1 MAVWRPLPFVRQA
14 SLKTW
19 ALFAAPK
26 ERRVQAEIALSAQKR
41 RPRLSWAAAAR
52 LTLPVTL
59 FLSLIPELVLAERK
73 YALFG
78 GGFGQSQTLDTP
90 LEIGA
95 FLLGLLLCQVLVF
108 LLLYRLLRR
117 LHRKRPDSPLFHFN
131 FLYFVG
137 GGWLAI
143 LIGKYQALAFFSDAM
158 SFQII
163 RNLGGGSLTDA
174 LLYSLSEAGL
184 MLIGGGCALLFYA
197 AVRFLFRR
205 RWREAAALPD
215 YWQPSRRQWLALLV
229 AAPLVLFAV
238 NRVDDARAALSRF
251 NSVTAIAFVLE
262 QATDFDRDG
271 YSLYSFPIDRQPFD
285 GSRHPYALDIPGDGI
300 DQDGLAGDFR
310 FSGAAPRAETPV
322 IPGAR
327 KPNAILIVLESTRAD
342 GIGRHVEGRAVT
354 PVLDAL
360 AAHGSA
366 APRAYSH
373 VGYTTASLQSLFT
386 GTLAPLDDRQSLVR
400 DFLANGYEVG
410 TFSGQAED
418 FGDTA
423 RLVGLRRGRIFVD
436 GTTLKDQR
444 SGAFAAQ
451 GSVNIDGKVLLRE
464 FDRRL
469 GNPAAWQRPHF
480 LYFNLQSAHFPY
492 FNPGMDRVLPG
503 EPVARGDIAIGNRD
517 HVAAT
522 YWNAIA
528 YNDRLI
534 GALLARLRR
543 LGVLENT
550 IVVVTAD
557 HGESLF
563 DDGFLGHDH
572 MLNEQQTRIPFIVS
586 RAGVAMPAVIG
597 LDDMR
602 ALILRAAGAQVAEP
616 SGRPIF
622 QFLGS
627 LDRPGAIGTID
638 ANGHRLV
645 FDFFQETVRDSATG
659 RSTRYS
665 DLAPGSAEKSA
676 ADALLDEWA
685 RQRWLRHL
693 QGG

>member
-1 MAVWRPLPFVRQA
+1 MTRAMSAELAALPEKRK
-14 SLKTW
+14 L
-19 ALFAAPK
+19 
-26 ERRVQAEIALSAQKR
+26 RVT
-41 RPRLSWAAAAR
+41 WAAAAR
-52 LTLPVTL
+52 FTLPAVILVTL
-59 FLSLIPELVLAERK
+59 VAELLLAERK

-95 FLLGLLLCQVLVF
+95 FLLGLLLCQVVVF
-108 LLLYRLLRR
+108 LLLYRLMRR
-117 LHRKRPDSPLFHFN
+117 LHRKRPDSPLFHYN
-131 FLYFVG
+131 FLFFVG
-137 GGWLAI
+137 GGALAVM
-143 LIGKYQALAFFSDAM
+143 IGKYQALAFFSDAM

-184 MLIGGGCALLFYA
+184 MLIGGGCALVFYA
-197 AVRFLFRR
+197 GVRFCFRR

-215 YWQPSRRQWLALLV
+215 YWRPTRRQWLAMLV
-229 AAPLVLFAV
+229 ATPLVLFAV
-238 NRVDDARAALSRF
+238 NRVVDARAALSRF
-251 NSVTAIAFVLE
+251 NSVTAIGFVLE
-262 QATDFDRDG
+262 EATDFDRDG
-271 YSLYSFPIDRQPFD
+271 YSLFSFPIDRQPFD
-285 GSRHPYALDIPGDGI
+285 GSRHPYALDIPGDGV
-300 DQDGLAGDFR
+300 DQDGLAGDFH
-310 FSGAAPRAETPV
+310 FSGTAPVPQLPV

-327 KPNAILIVLESTRAD
+327 KPNVILIVLESTRAD
-342 GIGRHVEGRAVT
+342 GIGRHVDGRPVT

-373 VGYTTASLQSLFT
+373 VGFTTASLQSLFT

-423 RLVGLRRGRIFVD
+423 TLVGLRRGQIIVD
-436 GTTLKDQR
+436 GTQLKDQR

-469 GNPAAWQRPHF
+469 GDPQVWQRPHF
-480 LYFNLQSAHFPY
+480 LYFNFQSAHFPY

-503 EPVARGDIAIGNRD
+503 EPIARGDINADNRD
-517 HVAAT
+517 HVART

-534 GALLARLRR
+534 GALIERLRR
-543 LGVLENT
+543 LGVLENS

-563 DDGFLGHDH
+563 DDGFLGHGH
-572 MLNEQQTRIPFIVS
+572 MLNEQQTRIPFIMS
-586 RAGVAMPAVIG
+586 RAGIAMPQVIG

-627 LDRPGAIGTID
+627 LDRPGAIGTTD

-659 RSTRYS
+659 RSTRYA
-665 DLAPGSAEKSA
+665 DLGPGSVEKSA
-676 ADALLDEWA
+676 ADALINEWA

-693 QGG
+693 QGQGTVTR